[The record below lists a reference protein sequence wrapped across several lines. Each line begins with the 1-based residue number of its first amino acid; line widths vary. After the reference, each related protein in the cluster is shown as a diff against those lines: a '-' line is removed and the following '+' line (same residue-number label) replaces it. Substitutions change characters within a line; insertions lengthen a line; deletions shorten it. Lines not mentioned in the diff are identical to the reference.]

1 MNLIRA
7 LKIFE
12 VDELVEL
19 DLESLK
25 KKYISLAK
33 KKHPDKK
40 GGNSKQFSI
49 LKDAYHLL
57 KEALREVIVQ
67 NYKSQKFQGHLT
79 KEEILN
85 NYYRDTNALQF
96 RLTMFHDETKHT
108 LSDTKNRFE
117 SIWTE
122 FQDAREELRVE
133 MEESVNL
140 LHSQKN
146 SFLSKVLFFVP
157 GLNANS
163 YQRRYKATIDNF
175 NKKYNELDIE
185 YLRKAMEVYGG
196 GLNRINEV
204 LTYDGEINDEEIEDE
219 TKDEEAKV
227 VEEVVPEEDGEAE
240 VIIANDS
247 ELDGNKTLK
256 AQSVKV
262 NQG

>member
-1 MNLIRA
+1 MNLVRA

-12 VDELVEL
+12 VEELAEL

-67 NYKSQKFQGHLT
+67 NYKSQKSQGHLS

-108 LSDTKNRFE
+108 LSDTRNRFE
-117 SIWTE
+117 NIWTE
-122 FQDAREELRVE
+122 FQTAREDLRIQ
-133 MEESVNL
+133 MEQSIHS
-140 LHSQKN
+140 LHNQKN
-146 SFLSKVLFFVP
+146 SFFSKVLFFVP
-157 GLNANS
+157 GLNASS
-163 YQRRYKATIDNF
+163 YQKRYDKTINDF
-175 NKKYNELDIE
+175 NKRYNELDIE
-185 YLRKAMEVYGG
+185 YLRRAIEIYGG

-204 LTYDGEINDEEIEDE
+204 LTYDNEINDEDVEDS
-219 TKDEEAKV
+219 DEGNEKSESRVSEDTDLDENLNEDLKV
-227 VEEVVPEEDGEAE
+227 ITNE
-240 VIIANDS
+240 
-247 ELDGNKTLK
+247 K
-256 AQSVKV
+256 
-262 NQG
+262 